1 MEAAWLDMKLNI
13 SLANKINT
21 TDTEVATF
29 HEKLQGAVHTSVDR
43 CRVERKRK
51 VAAVQPADLS
61 DDTLRA
67 SARFTDGLPLANYDG
82 ILHLVPRLVN
92 VVTDRSCAQTF
103 PTHTR
108 ADKHQPPFLC
118 VRSWQRQSQCLA
130 AG

>member
-1 MEAAWLDMKLNI
+1 MKTNI

-29 HEKLQGAVHTSVDR
+29 HEKLQGAVQTSVDK

-92 VVTDRSCAQTF
+92 VVTDRRCAQTLS
-103 PTHTR
+103 THTHT
-108 ADKHQPPFLC
+108 DKPVFLC
-118 VRSWQRQSQCLA
+118 PRSWQRQSQCLA